1 MSGSAKAVGQL
12 VEAANEVL
20 EDQPHLLVRH
30 RIRVQVD
37 VAELGDDQVQEVRL
51 PDPLDLV
58 LEIEEPEDAAH
69 VGREALD
76 VADEVVLDVVGIA

>member
-1 MSGSAKAVGQL
+1 MVPTSGSAKTAGQL

-30 RIRVQVD
+30 RIWVQVD

-51 PDPLDLV
+51 PDLSISFSRSKNPKMRRTLA
-58 LEIEEPEDAAH
+58 EKPSM
-69 VGREALD
+69 
-76 VADEVVLDVVGIA
+76 